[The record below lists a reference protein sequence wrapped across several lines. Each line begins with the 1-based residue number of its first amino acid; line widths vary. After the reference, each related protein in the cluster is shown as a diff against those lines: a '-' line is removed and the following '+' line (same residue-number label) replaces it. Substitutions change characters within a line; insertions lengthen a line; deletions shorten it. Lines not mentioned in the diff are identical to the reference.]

1 MNYFLSKRQNILL
14 GIAVLIFSICVYT
27 ACQNEKENAEAKESV
42 QSPETFTFVEDHQFV
57 GSETCMECHS
67 EAYEDWKGSHHDLA
81 MQKATEETVLAD
93 FNDTQFTTQE
103 GMKSHFYKKDGEFWV
118 NTEGPDGQYGDYKIV
133 YTYGITPLQQ
143 YIVKFPDGKYQC
155 LLTAWDTEEEKWFDL
170 YPQYNVV
177 HEEWL
182 HWTKGAMSW
191 NTMCSDCHSTNIKKN
206 YDEKTDSFNTTYAI
220 INVSC
225 EACHGPGKAHTE
237 AARREGYEADPI
249 SEGLKMT
256 HLTKPKQLVD
266 DCARCH
272 IRREQLTMAY
282 NWEGSMID
290 HYLPQLLTEQHYF
303 ADGQILDEVYVW
315 GSFVQSKM
323 YMNHIT
329 CTDCH
334 NPHSM
339 ELKVSGNTLCL
350 ECHEPEKY
358 DVELHTFHEKNT
370 EGAACIDCH
379 MPGRF
384 YMVNDFRRDHS
395 FRVPRPDLSVKYGTP
410 NACNGCHED
419 QSADWAWEKFQ
430 EWYGEPDSSH
440 FSEALALGR
449 TGDPAAIEALQQ
461 LIAND
466 QQPPI
471 ARATA
476 INYLGRYPDE
486 TVLNGIVQYLK
497 DSDPLVRT
505 ASVEALD
512 NAAPL
517 YFTAHLWQGLNDPKR
532 AVRIK
537 TFEALAGVQMNQ
549 IPQDFLKAYEK
560 VRKEFYDY
568 QKATADFPGGQTNK
582 ALYYERT
589 GQTQKALEAYK
600 RAIEMDNYNNMA
612 RFNLANLYYRL
623 GQMDMAEATF
633 KKVMEQE
640 PDYAETYY
648 SLGLLYA
655 ELNRNTEAIS
665 QLRKALDLNI
675 DNPRVYYNLGLL
687 YQNGQAPEKAAEI
700 FEKGLQRYPGH
711 ENLLYAMAYLQVQV
725 LGDVPKARKYAHQ
738 LIKRYPDNENY
749 QLFWKQLNA
758 Q

>member
-1 MNYFLSKRQNILL
+1 
-14 GIAVLIFSICVYT
+14 
-27 ACQNEKENAEAKESV
+27 
-42 QSPETFTFVEDHQFV
+42 
-57 GSETCMECHS
+57 
-67 EAYEDWKGSHHDLA
+67 
-81 MQKATEETVLAD
+81 
-93 FNDTQFTTQE
+93 
-103 GMKSHFYKKDGEFWV
+103 
-118 NTEGPDGQYGDYKIV
+118 
-133 YTYGITPLQQ
+133 
-143 YIVKFPDGKYQC
+143 
-155 LLTAWDTEEEKWFDL
+155 
-170 YPQYNVV
+170 
-177 HEEWL
+177 
-182 HWTKGAMSW
+182 
-191 NTMCSDCHSTNIKKN
+191 
-206 YDEKTDSFNTTYAI
+206 
-220 INVSC
+220 
-225 EACHGPGKAHTE
+225 
-237 AARREGYEADPI
+237 
-249 SEGLKMT
+249 
-256 HLTKPKQLVD
+256 
-266 DCARCH
+266 
-272 IRREQLTMAY
+272 
-282 NWEGSMID
+282 
-290 HYLPQLLTEQHYF
+290 
-303 ADGQILDEVYVW
+303 
-315 GSFVQSKM
+315 
-323 YMNHIT
+323 
-329 CTDCH
+329 
-334 NPHSM
+334 
-339 ELKVSGNTLCL
+339 
-350 ECHEPEKY
+350 
-358 DVELHTFHEKNT
+358 
-370 EGAACIDCH
+370 
-379 MPGRF
+379 
-384 YMVNDFRRDHS
+384 
-395 FRVPRPDLSVKYGTP
+395 
-410 NACNGCHED
+410 
-419 QSADWAWEKFQ
+419 
-430 EWYGEPDSSH
+430 
-440 FSEALALGR
+440 
-449 TGDPAAIEALQQ
+449 
-461 LIAND
+461 
-466 QQPPI
+466 
-471 ARATA
+471 
-476 INYLGRYPDE
+476 
-486 TVLNGIVQYLK
+486 
-497 DSDPLVRT
+497 VRT

-687 YQNGQAPEKAAEI
+687 YQNGQSPEKAAEI